1 MKAARSHDDAMLE
14 LLREDPAFED
24 GYLAAALEGIE
35 EPGGKQASL
44 RALRHVT
51 VPKECNKWRHALA
64 CVAKGSFSCPFP
76 PETLLAV
83 LSAAGLRL
91 AVARRNERPA

>member
-1 MKAARSHDDAMLE
+1 MQAARSHDDAMLE
-14 LLREDPAFED
+14 LLREDPVFDD
-24 GYLAAALEGIE
+24 GCLAAALEGIE

-51 VPKECNKWRHALA
+51 VPKECNKWRNALTCLA
-64 CVAKGSFSCPFP
+64 NGFLVPFP